1 MCFGQEDVPDLAFE
15 KARIIYNF
23 GADFLET
30 WGRPV
35 ENARRL
41 SESNAFDGK
50 TKTEL
55 VHLSPHVSLTGAKA
69 DRWVV
74 INPGSEAMVALSI
87 ASVIRD
93 QKGGY
98 DFLSGMLAAF
108 APEKVAEATGVPKKD
123 ERTGSEIY

>member
-1 MCFGQEDVPDLAFE
+1 MATCREVRFEFLEDVPDLAFE

-55 VHLSPHVSLTGAKA
+55 VHLSPHVSSKA
-69 DRWVV
+69 PNSDRCS
-74 INPGSEAMVALSI
+74 NRS
-87 ASVIRD
+87 
-93 QKGGY
+93 Y
-98 DFLSGMLAAF
+98 
-108 APEKVAEATGVPKKD
+108 
-123 ERTGSEIY
+123 